1 MLSAGKWVACR
12 IGTHQVDMFGRSA
25 IGETYGRWRWQK
37 PPVTSSRG
45 LKFGSHVRWVQEFRH
60 GSCALVSHELAE
72 NPQATPKVD
81 CKSSCARA
89 AHHGVAKAFSR

>member
-37 PPVTSSRG
+37 PAVTSSGG

-60 GSCALVSHELAE
+60 GGCHELAE